1 MTTSR
6 WRLMVLAC
14 CVTAAALTG
23 CAGRG
28 WTAKLV
34 RSVEGFSVPES
45 TLVDPATGMVYV
57 SNIACPHE
65 GDGTQY
71 WTADGNGFVSLLDPD
86 GILDQVR
93 WIDSHPQA
101 PLNSPKGLCI
111 LDGVLHVADLQMIHR
126 FTLPDRRPLASIQ
139 ITGAKRINDLATDGQ
154 AIYASDTAA
163 GKVYRIAGTQITLVK
178 APEAVNGITFHEGRM
193 YCVSWTRHEVFEL
206 DPTGKLPPRPFAL
219 AWYFTNLDGIEVLDD
234 GSFLVSDF
242 MGNKVCVISPDR
254 RHVRTIVRV
263 ESPADISVNREEGL
277 LFVPMVD
284 RDRVEVYQLRK
295 RLLRRSEVT
304 TP

>member
-1 MTTSR
+1 MTTNR
-6 WRLMVLAC
+6 FRLRVLAC
-14 CVTAAALTG
+14 CVVAAALAG

-34 RSVEGFSVPES
+34 RSVEGFSVPECA
-45 TLVDPATGMVYV
+45 LFDPVTGKVYV
-57 SNIACPHE
+57 SSIACPHE

-71 WTADGNGFVSLLDPD
+71 WTADGTGFVSLLGPD
-86 GILDQVR
+86 GVLEQIR
-93 WIDSHPQA
+93 WIDSHPEA

-111 LDGVLHVADLQMIHR
+111 LDGVLHVADIQMIHR
-126 FTLPDRRPLASIQ
+126 FVLSDRRPLASIQ
-139 ITGAKRINDLATDGQ
+139 IVGAKRINDLTTDGQ
-154 AIYASDTAA
+154 ALYASDTAA

-178 APEAVNGITFHEGRM
+178 APEAVNGITFHDGRM

-206 DPTGKLPPRPFAL
+206 DPTGKALPRPFAL
-219 AWYFTNLDGIEVLDD
+219 AWYFTNLDGIVVLDD

-242 MGNKVCVISPDR
+242 MGNKICVISPDR
-254 RHVRTIVRV
+254 RQVRTIARV
-263 ESPADISVNREEGL
+263 ESPADISINREENL

-295 RLLRRSEVT
+295 RLLRKRDAT

>member
-1 MTTSR
+1 MG
-6 WRLMVLAC
+6 LLAAGFC
-14 CVTAAALTG
+14 LTAFVLTG
-23 CAGRG
+23 CGGRG

-34 RSVEGFSVPES
+34 RSVEGFSVPEC
-45 TLVDPATGMVYV
+45 TLVDSATGKVYV
-57 SNIACPHE
+57 SSIACPHE

-71 WTADGNGFVSLLDPD
+71 WTADGTGFVSLLNPD

-93 WIDSHPQA
+93 WVESQPQA

-111 LDGVLHVADLQMIHR
+111 WGGVLHVADLHMIHR
-126 FTLPDRRPLASIQ
+126 FNISDRRPLASIQ
-139 ITGAKRINDLATDGQ
+139 ITGARRINDLATDGQ
-154 AIYASDTAA
+154 ALYASDTAA
-163 GKVYRIAGTQITLVK
+163 GKVYRIAEGRISLVK

-206 DPTGKLPPRPFAL
+206 DPTGKLPPKAFSL

-234 GSFLVSDF
+234 GTFLVSDF
-242 MGNKVCVISPDR
+242 MGNKICVISPDR
-254 RHVRTIVRV
+254 KHVRTLIRV
-263 ESPADISVNREEGL
+263 ESPADIGINREEGL

-295 RLLRRSEVT
+295 RLMTRREST
-304 TP
+304 GR

>member
-1 MTTSR
+1 MMTKR
-6 WRLMVLAC
+6 VRLLMLTFCA
-14 CVTAAALTG
+14 AAALTG
-23 CAGRG
+23 CGGRG
-28 WTAKLV
+28 WSAKLV

-45 TLVDPATGMVYV
+45 TLVDPATGNVYV

-71 WTADGNGFVSLLDPD
+71 WAADGTGFVSLLNPD
-86 GILDQVR
+86 GVLEQIR

-126 FTLPDRRPLASIQ
+126 FNLSDRRPLASIQ
-139 ITGAKRINDLATDGQ
+139 ITGARRINDLATDGQ
-154 AIYASDTAA
+154 AMYASDTAA
-163 GKVYRIAGTQITLVK
+163 GKVYRIAGRQIGLVK
-178 APEAVNGITFHEGRM
+178 APEAVNGLAFHEGRM

-219 AWYFTNLDGIEVLDD
+219 AWYFTNLDGIVVLDD

-242 MGNKVCVISPDR
+242 MGDKVCVISPDR
-254 RHVRTIVRV
+254 RHVRTVARV
-263 ESPADISVNREEGL
+263 ESPADISVNREKGL

-284 RDRVEVYQLRK
+284 RDRVEIYELRK
-295 RLLRRSEVT
+295 RLLSKREAT